1 MRRLNELKYPK
12 KKILFLGYDETETK
26 LIHALIHKKCLVD
39 HTSQKVENISKYDFV
54 VSFGYRHI
62 LKQKQIERFRCP
74 IFNLHISYLPYNR
87 GAHPNFWS
95 FYENTPAGVTIHLID
110 KGIDTG
116 PIISQKYVRFDKR
129 DDTFFKTYKVLK
141 REMELLF
148 LSNIDTLLSNKWV
161 TKLQKGIGSHHKIRD
176 LPSNFSGW
184 NSNISQEIKKLK
196 KEGLKYE

>member
-39 HTSQKVENISKYDFV
+39 HTAQKVEKISEYDFV
-54 VSFGYRHI
+54 ISFGYRHI
-62 LKQKQIERFRCP
+62 LKQKQIEKFGCP

-110 KGIDTG
+110 EGVDTG
-116 PIISQKYVRFDKR
+116 PIVSQRHVKFDKK
-129 DDTFFKTYKVLK
+129 DDTFIKTYKVLI
-141 REMELLF
+141 REMEYLF
-148 LSNIDTLLSNKWV
+148 LSLIDPLLSNKWV
-161 TKLQKGIGSHHKIRD
+161 AKSQKGVGSHHNIKD

-184 NSNISQEIKKLK
+184 NSNINQEIEKLK